1 MDGLPK
7 NAYNIYIGLF
17 IEHIWFT
24 VIMIKN
30 KNEIVPSLQKCRTR
44 RDNAGAVCNSG
55 MGMIFLSNLIFFKE
69 GGFIFLCMM
78 HDG

>member
-1 MDGLPK
+1 MCDQLDGDFSKK
-7 NAYNIYIGLF
+7 NAA
-17 IEHIWFT
+17 E
-24 VIMIKN
+24 
-30 KNEIVPSLQKCRTR
+30 